1 MERVMS
7 LWNSIV
13 DCAKGIPVIGQV
25 VDGVELATDATTIQ
39 QAAYNKLVRIITIGG
54 AALSII
60 TGGLAGI
67 GLGFLATFCTEVA
80 IQDGTLKAEIEKL
93 SDEDAWKLFGIL
105 SAFGPIA

>member
-39 QAAYNKLVRIITIGG
+39 QAAYN
-54 AALSII
+54 
-60 TGGLAGI
+60 
-67 GLGFLATFCTEVA
+67 E
-80 IQDGTLKAEIEKL
+80 
-93 SDEDAWKLFGIL
+93 
-105 SAFGPIA
+105 